1 MGQIP
6 SQDGVRRA
14 SSATPTN
21 NAMQHPMPPAGPS
34 SLSIRRKSS
43 VSSAGGE
50 LPKSA
55 VIPRKRFQVPTT
67 VLPLC
72 TKCQRG
78 VEKQDQVKDG
88 KELLFH
94 RHCLECAKC
103 HCQLARRER
112 VQFRSH
118 VQLTRDQFVEMPD
131 HTYFC
136 DKHSPEDDEWRRVS
150 VKTQNIQEKYVK
162 EEELVELGFAR
173 RETNLVAK
181 RVLEESGG
189 FAEELVCGRCG
200 TSINKE
206 HKIVMGGMS
215 KFHELCPSK
224 HEVELS
230 NKSIKY
236 FMKRLPERLAV
247 SLHWGEENGESHTF
261 LYLLDRDAW
270 RQAYNRGGN
279 LGHVYY
285 FPDPDAVDVRVKRF
299 ASTSSDNAVL
309 LSKFDV
315 QVKHYPAAFG
325 YASTKQRSADS
336 KNGGGPQID
345 LVKHTLRMEK
355 HSFANG
361 VHQTLLACFAYN
373 PDDAWDPIQSD
384 QIVLSFEK
392 DVYDVDPLA
401 QLKLSKKL
409 ASVSIIHGGG
419 EREKTEIV
427 GKEEVKEEVKEEA
440 KEEETAPLREKP
452 HVAVASAVTAIPK
465 RRLTGIS
472 EASTLQARRALFERK
487 A

>member
-1 MGQIP
+1 MQ
-6 SQDGVRRA
+6 Q
-14 SSATPTN
+14 PT
-21 NAMQHPMPPAGPS
+21 PPAGASPIG
-34 SLSIRRKSS
+34 LRRKSS
-43 VSSAGGE
+43 VSSAGGGD

-55 VIPRKRFQVPTT
+55 VIPRKRFQVPAT
-67 VLPLC
+67 VLPRC
-72 TKCQRG
+72 TKCERG
-78 VEKQDQVKDG
+78 VDKQDQVKDG

-112 VQFRSH
+112 VPFRAH

-173 RETNLVAK
+173 RETNLAAK

-189 FAEELVCGRCG
+189 FAEELVCGRCA
-200 TSINKE
+200 TSIHKE
-206 HKIVMGGMS
+206 HKIVTGGMS
-215 KFHELCPSK
+215 KFHEVCPSK
-224 HEVELS
+224 QEVELS
-230 NKSIKY
+230 NKSVKY

-247 SLHWGEENGESHTF
+247 SLHWGEGNGESHTF

-299 ASTSSDNAVL
+299 AGDAAV
-309 LSKFDV
+309 SPKFDV

-325 YASTKQRSADS
+325 YASTKQRSTATTDGKS
-336 KNGGGPQID
+336 GGGGGPQVD
-345 LVKHTLRMEK
+345 VAKHTLRMEK

-373 PDDAWDPIQSD
+373 PSDASDPIQSD

-392 DVYDVDPLA
+392 DVYEVDPLA
-401 QLKLSKKL
+401 QLKLGKKL
-409 ASVSIIHGGG
+409 AS
-419 EREKTEIV
+419 
-427 GKEEVKEEVKEEA
+427 GKIEVVAAAKEEA
-440 KEEETAPLREKP
+440 KEEETAVLRDKP
-452 HVAVASAVTAIPK
+452 VAVSAAIPK

-472 EASTLQARRALFERK
+472 EASTLQARRAMFERK
-487 A
+487 G